1 MSGKPSRFVVQQ
13 VHNNNV
19 VLALD
24 AKKQSMVVTGPGVG
38 FGMRR
43 GHVLDPKRIENV
55 YVSESAAK
63 AELAANTLTGLPQEV
78 LDTAHAII
86 EEFNSS
92 VGIKKTDVL
101 LIPIAD
107 HLQQAVRRTEQGIEI
122 EMPLVWEVGQLYPE
136 EAGMGREALA
146 IVEQRLGVRLPPE
159 EATAFALHFV
169 SVNFSHQVIDRTV
182 QMTQSLAEIFA
193 LIESYRGCS
202 LDSGSAAA
210 ARFVTHLRY
219 LFVRLAEGSEVA
231 EAPQLV
237 QDALEAA
244 LPDVMPLARDIATL
258 LTDSWGHELS
268 SSETSY
274 IGLHVHRLLYESMAD
289 ATSSEGP

>member
-43 GHVLDPKRIENV
+43 GHVLDPERIENV